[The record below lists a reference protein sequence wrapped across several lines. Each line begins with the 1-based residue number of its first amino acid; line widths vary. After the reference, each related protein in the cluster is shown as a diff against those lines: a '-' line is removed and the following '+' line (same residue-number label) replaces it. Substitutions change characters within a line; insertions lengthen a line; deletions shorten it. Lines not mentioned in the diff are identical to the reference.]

1 MNIERDRPF
10 GVFAECSRTSQW
22 SHSLRIGICGLGTVG
37 SGLFNLLESN
47 RAEIGRKVGQDII
60 LSQVGCR
67 RDHPDCDLS
76 SSNVTRDIFEVA
88 NNPDVDVLVELIG
101 GTDVAKDLVMQ
112 AISNGKHVVTANK
125 ALIALH
131 GDEVFSAAEQAGVTV
146 HYEAAVAGG
155 IPIVK
160 SIREGLAGNTIDW
173 VAGIINGTTNFILTE
188 MSREGSNRSFD
199 DVLGEAQALG
209 YAEADPTF
217 DVEGID
223 AAHKLTILAAIA
235 FGVPLNFNAMYT
247 EGISAIS
254 ADDIKFASE
263 LGYCI
268 KHLGIARQSGGGID
282 LRVHPT
288 LVEKDQ
294 MLAQVNGVM
303 NAVMVGSDAAGST
316 MYCGAGAGAGPTA
329 SSVMADIIDIVRGG
343 KLPDLGF
350 VSLAQ
355 TDILSIEKIKSSY
368 YLRLDVVDQAG
379 VMANVSTI
387 LSRHRVSIEALI
399 QKDARRGNTQ
409 IVILTDEVLESEMA
423 DAISEIESNEAV
435 TSKVSMIRV
444 SNL

>member
-1 MNIERDRPF
+1 MSIERDRPS
-10 GVFAECSRTSQW
+10 GVFVKCSRTSQW

-37 SGLFNLLESN
+37 SGLFNLLASN
-47 RAEIGRKVGQDII
+47 RIEIERKVGQDII
-60 LSQVGCR
+60 VSQVGCR

-76 SSNVTRDIFEVA
+76 STNVTRDIFEVA
-88 NNPDVDVLVELIG
+88 SNPDVDVVVELIG
-101 GTDVAKDLVMQ
+101 GIDVAKELVLQ
-112 AISNGKHVVTANK
+112 AISKGKHVVTANK

-131 GDEVFSAAEQAGVTV
+131 GDEVFAAADKAGVSV

-155 IPIVK
+155 IPIIK
-160 SIREGLAGNTIDW
+160 SIREGLAGNAIDW
-173 VAGIINGTTNFILTE
+173 LAGIINGTSNFILTE

-235 FGVPLNFNAMYT
+235 FGVPLNFDAMYT
-247 EGISAIS
+247 EGISEIT
-254 ADDIKFASE
+254 ADDIKFADE

-268 KHLGIARQSGGGID
+268 KHLGIARQSGD
-282 LRVHPT
+282 DVELRVHPT

-316 MYCGAGAGAGPTA
+316 MYYGAGAGAGPTA

-343 KLPDLGF
+343 QFPNLGF
-350 VSLAQ
+350 VSQKPAGVLPIQ
-355 TDILSIEKIKSSY
+355 SIRSSY
-368 YLRLDVVDQAG
+368 YLRLGVEDRAG

-387 LSRHRVSIEALI
+387 LSRHNVSIEALI
-399 QKDARRGNTQ
+399 QKDAKRRDAQ
-409 IVILTDEVLESEMA
+409 IIILTNEVLESEMVG
-423 DAISEIESNEAV
+423 AISEIESNDAV

-444 SNL
+444 LNL

>member
-1 MNIERDRPF
+1 M
-10 GVFAECSRTSQW
+10 
-22 SHSLRIGICGLGTVG
+22 RIGICGLGTVG

-47 RAEIGRKVGQDII
+47 RAEIERKVGRDII

-76 SSNVTRDIFEVA
+76 STNVTRDIFEVA

-112 AISNGKHVVTANK
+112 AISNGKHIVTANK

-131 GDEVFSAAEQAGVTV
+131 GDEVFSAAEQAGVSV
-146 HYEAAVAGG
+146 RYEAAVAGG

-160 SIREGLAGNTIDW
+160 SIREGLAGNTIEW

-235 FGVPLNFNAMYT
+235 FGVPLNFSAMYT

-254 ADDIKFASE
+254 ADDIKFADE

-268 KHLGIARQSGGGID
+268 KHLGIARQSGDGLE

-316 MYCGAGAGAGPTA
+316 MYYGAGAGAGPTA

-350 VSLAQ
+350 VSLAP
-355 TDILSIEKIKSSY
+355 TGILAIEKIRCSY
-368 YLRLDVVDQAG
+368 YLRLGVVDQAG

-399 QKDARRGNTQ
+399 QKDARRGDAQ
-409 IVILTDEVLESEMA
+409 IVILTDEVLESEMV
-423 DAISEIESNEAV
+423 DAISEIESNEVV

>member
-1 MNIERDRPF
+1 
-10 GVFAECSRTSQW
+10 
-22 SHSLRIGICGLGTVG
+22 LRIGICGLGTVG

-47 RAEIGRKVGQDII
+47 RAEIERKVGRDII

-76 SSNVTRDIFEVA
+76 STNVTRDIFEVA

-112 AISNGKHVVTANK
+112 AISNGKHIVTANK

-131 GDEVFSAAEQAGVTV
+131 GDEVFSAAEQAGVSV

-160 SIREGLAGNTIDW
+160 AIREGLAGNTIEW

-235 FGVPLNFNAMYT
+235 FGVPLNFSVMYT

-254 ADDIKFASE
+254 ADDIKLADE

-268 KHLGIARQSGGGID
+268 KHLGIARQSGDGLE

-316 MYCGAGAGAGPTA
+316 MYYGAGAGAGPTA
-329 SSVMADIIDIVRGG
+329 SSVMADIIDIVRGV

-350 VSLAQ
+350 VSLAP
-355 TDILSIEKIKSSY
+355 TDVLPIEKIRSSY
-368 YLRLDVVDQAG
+368 YLRLGVVDQAG

-387 LSRHRVSIEALI
+387 LSRYRVSIEALI
-399 QKDARRGNTQ
+399 QKDARRGDAQ
-409 IVILTDEVLESEMA
+409 IVLLTDEVLESEMV

>member
-1 MNIERDRPF
+1 M
-10 GVFAECSRTSQW
+10 
-22 SHSLRIGICGLGTVG
+22 RIGICGLGTVG

-47 RAEIGRKVGQDII
+47 RAEIERKVGRDII

-76 SSNVTRDIFEVA
+76 STNVTRDIFEVA

-112 AISNGKHVVTANK
+112 AISNGKHIVTANK

-131 GDEVFSAAEQAGVTV
+131 GDEVFSAAEQAGVSV

-160 SIREGLAGNTIDW
+160 AIREGLAGNTIEW

-199 DVLGEAQALG
+199 DVLGEAQELG

-235 FGVPLNFNAMYT
+235 FGVPLNFSAMYT

-254 ADDIKFASE
+254 ADDIKFADE

-268 KHLGIARQSGGGID
+268 KHLGIARQSGDGLE

-316 MYCGAGAGAGPTA
+316 MYYGAGAGAGPTA

-350 VSLAQ
+350 VSLAP
-355 TDILSIEKIKSSY
+355 TGILAIEKIRCSY
-368 YLRLDVVDQAG
+368 YLRLGVVDQAG

-399 QKDARRGNTQ
+399 QKDARRGDTQ
-409 IVILTDEVLESEMA
+409 IVILTDEVLESEML
-423 DAISEIESNEAV
+423 DAISEMESNEAV

>member
-1 MNIERDRPF
+1 
-10 GVFAECSRTSQW
+10 
-22 SHSLRIGICGLGTVG
+22 LRIGICGLGTVG

-47 RAEIGRKVGQDII
+47 RAEIERKVGRDII

-76 SSNVTRDIFEVA
+76 STNVTRDIFEVA

-112 AISNGKHVVTANK
+112 AISNGKHIVTANK

-131 GDEVFSAAEQAGVTV
+131 GDEVLSAAEQAGVSV

-160 SIREGLAGNTIDW
+160 AIREGLAGNTIEW

-188 MSREGSNRSFD
+188 MSREGSSRSFD

-235 FGVPLNFNAMYT
+235 FGVPLNFSAMYT

-254 ADDIKFASE
+254 ADDIKFADE

-268 KHLGIARQSGGGID
+268 KHLGIARQSGDGLE

-316 MYCGAGAGAGPTA
+316 MYYGAGAGAGPTA

-350 VSLAQ
+350 VSLAP
-355 TDILSIEKIKSSY
+355 TGVLPIEKIRSSY
-368 YLRLDVVDQAG
+368 YLRLGVVDQAG

-399 QKDARRGNTQ
+399 QKDARRGDAQ
-409 IVILTDEVLESEMA
+409 IVLLTDEVLESEMV

>member
-10 GVFAECSRTSQW
+10 GVFAKCSRTSQR

-47 RAEIGRKVGQDII
+47 RAEIERKVGQDII

-67 RDHPDCDLS
+67 RDHPDCDLGS
-76 SSNVTRDIFEVA
+76 TNVTRDIFEVA

-112 AISNGKHVVTANK
+112 AISNGKHIVTANK

-131 GDEVFSAAEQAGVTV
+131 GDEVFAAAEQAGVSV

-235 FGVPLNFNAMYT
+235 FGAPLNFSAMYT

-268 KHLGIARQSGGGID
+268 KHLGIARQSGVGIE

-316 MYCGAGAGAGPTA
+316 MYYGAGAGAGPTA
-329 SSVMADIIDIVRGG
+329 SSVMADIIDIVRGC

-350 VSLAQ
+350 VSLAP
-355 TDILSIEKIKSSY
+355 TDILPIEKIRSSY
-368 YLRLDVVDQAG
+368 YLRLGVIDQAG

-387 LSRHRVSIEALI
+387 LSRHSVSIEAII

-409 IVILTDEVLESEMA
+409 IVILTDEVLESEMV
-423 DAISEIESNEAV
+423 DAISEIESNAAV

>member
-1 MNIERDRPF
+1 M
-10 GVFAECSRTSQW
+10 
-22 SHSLRIGICGLGTVG
+22 RIGICGLGTVG

-47 RAEIGRKVGQDII
+47 RAEIERKVGRDII

-76 SSNVTRDIFEVA
+76 STNVTRDIFEVA

-112 AISNGKHVVTANK
+112 AISNGKHIVTANK

-131 GDEVFSAAEQAGVTV
+131 GDEVFSAAEQAGVSV

-160 SIREGLAGNTIDW
+160 SIREGLAGNTIEW

-235 FGVPLNFNAMYT
+235 FGVPLNFSAMYT

-254 ADDIKFASE
+254 ADDIKFADE

-268 KHLGIARQSGGGID
+268 KHLGIARQSGDGLE

-316 MYCGAGAGAGPTA
+316 MYYGAGAGAGPTA
-329 SSVMADIIDIVRGG
+329 SSVMADIIDIGRGG
-343 KLPDLGF
+343 ELPDLGF
-350 VSLAQ
+350 VSLAPMG
-355 TDILSIEKIKSSY
+355 ILPIEKIMSSY
-368 YLRLDVVDQAG
+368 YLRLGVVDQAG

-399 QKDARRGNTQ
+399 QKDARRGDAQ
-409 IVILTDEVLESEMA
+409 IVILTDEVLESEMV
-423 DAISEIESNEAV
+423 DAISEIESNEVV

>member
-1 MNIERDRPF
+1 M
-10 GVFAECSRTSQW
+10 
-22 SHSLRIGICGLGTVG
+22 RIGICGLGTVG

-47 RAEIGRKVGQDII
+47 RAEIERKVGRDII

-76 SSNVTRDIFEVA
+76 STNVTRDIFEVA

-112 AISNGKHVVTANK
+112 AISNGKHIVTANK

-131 GDEVFSAAEQAGVTV
+131 GDEVFSAAEQAGVSV

-160 SIREGLAGNTIDW
+160 AIREGLAGNTIEW

-199 DVLGEAQALG
+199 DVLGEAQELG

-235 FGVPLNFNAMYT
+235 FGVPLNFSAMYT

-254 ADDIKFASE
+254 ADDIKFADE

-268 KHLGIARQSGGGID
+268 KHLGIARQSGDGLE

-316 MYCGAGAGAGPTA
+316 MYYGAGAGAGPTA
-329 SSVMADIIDIVRGG
+329 SSVMADIIDIGRGG

-350 VSLAQ
+350 VSLAP
-355 TDILSIEKIKSSY
+355 TGVLPIEKIRSSY
-368 YLRLDVVDQAG
+368 YLRLGVVDQAG

-399 QKDARRGNTQ
+399 QKDARRGDAQ
-409 IVILTDEVLESEMA
+409 IVILTDEVLESEMV
-423 DAISEIESNEAV
+423 DAISEIESNEVV
-435 TSKVSMIRV
+435 TSRVSMIRV

>member
-1 MNIERDRPF
+1 M
-10 GVFAECSRTSQW
+10 
-22 SHSLRIGICGLGTVG
+22 RIGICGLGTVG

-47 RAEIGRKVGQDII
+47 RAEIEKKVGRII
-60 LSQVGCR
+60 TLSQVGCR

-76 SSNVTRDIFEVA
+76 STNVTRDIFEVA

-112 AISNGKHVVTANK
+112 AISNGKHIVTANK

-131 GDEVFSAAEQAGVTV
+131 GDEVFSAAEQAGVSV

-160 SIREGLAGNTIDW
+160 SIREGLAGNTIQW

-199 DVLGEAQALG
+199 DVLREAQALG

-235 FGVPLNFNAMYT
+235 FGVPLNFSAMYT

-254 ADDIKFASE
+254 ADDIKFADE

-268 KHLGIARQSGGGID
+268 KHLGIARQSGDGLE

-316 MYCGAGAGAGPTA
+316 MYYGAGAGAGPTA
-329 SSVMADIIDIVRGG
+329 SSVMADIIDIARGG

-350 VSLAQ
+350 VSLSP
-355 TDILSIEKIKSSY
+355 TGILAIEKIRSSY
-368 YLRLDVVDQAG
+368 YLRLGVVDQAG

-399 QKDARRGNTQ
+399 QKDARRADTQ
-409 IVILTDEVLESEMA
+409 IVILTDEVLESEML
-423 DAISEIESNEAV
+423 DAISAMESNEAV

>member
-1 MNIERDRPF
+1 M
-10 GVFAECSRTSQW
+10 
-22 SHSLRIGICGLGTVG
+22 RIGICGLGTVG

-47 RAEIGRKVGQDII
+47 RAEIERKVGRDII

-76 SSNVTRDIFEVA
+76 STNVTRDIFEVA

-112 AISNGKHVVTANK
+112 AISNGKHIVTANK

-131 GDEVFSAAEQAGVTV
+131 GDEVFSAAEQAGVSV

-160 SIREGLAGNTIDW
+160 AIREGLAGNTIEW

-235 FGVPLNFNAMYT
+235 FGVPLNFSAMYT

-254 ADDIKFASE
+254 ADDIKFADE

-268 KHLGIARQSGGGID
+268 KHLGIARQSGDGLE

-316 MYCGAGAGAGPTA
+316 MYYGAGAGAGPTA
-329 SSVMADIIDIVRGG
+329 SSVMADIIDIGRGG

-350 VSLAQ
+350 VSLAP
-355 TDILSIEKIKSSY
+355 TGILPIEKIMSSY
-368 YLRLDVVDQAG
+368 YLRLGVVDQAG

-399 QKDARRGNTQ
+399 QKDARRGDAQ
-409 IVILTDEVLESEMA
+409 IVILTDEVLESEMV
-423 DAISEIESNEAV
+423 DAISEIESNEVV

>member
-1 MNIERDRPF
+1 M
-10 GVFAECSRTSQW
+10 
-22 SHSLRIGICGLGTVG
+22 RIGICGLGTVG

-47 RAEIGRKVGQDII
+47 RAEIERKVGRDII

-76 SSNVTRDIFEVA
+76 STNVTRDIFEVA

-112 AISNGKHVVTANK
+112 AISNGKHIVTANK

-131 GDEVFSAAEQAGVTV
+131 GDEVFSAAEQAGVSV

-160 SIREGLAGNTIDW
+160 SIREGLAGNTIEW

-199 DVLGEAQALG
+199 DVLSEAQALG

-235 FGVPLNFNAMYT
+235 FGVPLNFSAMYT

-254 ADDIKFASE
+254 ADDIKFADE

-268 KHLGIARQSGGGID
+268 KHLGIARQSGDGLE

-294 MLAQVNGVM
+294 VLAQVNGVM

-316 MYCGAGAGAGPTA
+316 MYYGAGAGAGPTA

-350 VSLAQ
+350 VSLAP
-355 TDILSIEKIKSSY
+355 TGILAIEKIRCSY
-368 YLRLDVVDQAG
+368 YLRLGVVDQAG

-399 QKDARRGNTQ
+399 QKDARRGDAQ
-409 IVILTDEVLESEMA
+409 IVILTDEVLESEMV

>member
-1 MNIERDRPF
+1 M
-10 GVFAECSRTSQW
+10 
-22 SHSLRIGICGLGTVG
+22 RIGICGLGTVG
-37 SGLFNLLESN
+37 SGLFNLLASN
-47 RAEIGRKVGQDII
+47 RIEIERKVGQDII
-60 LSQVGCR
+60 VSQVGCR

-76 SSNVTRDIFEVA
+76 STNVTRDIFEVA
-88 NNPDVDVLVELIG
+88 SNPDVDVVVELIG
-101 GTDVAKDLVMQ
+101 GIDVAKELVLQ
-112 AISNGKHVVTANK
+112 AISKGKHIVTANK

-131 GDEVFSAAEQAGVTV
+131 GDEVFAAADKAGVSV

-155 IPIVK
+155 IPIIK
-160 SIREGLAGNTIDW
+160 SIREGLAGNAIDW
-173 VAGIINGTTNFILTE
+173 LAGIINGTSNFILTE

-235 FGVPLNFNAMYT
+235 FGVPLNFDAMYT
-247 EGISAIS
+247 EGISAIT
-254 ADDIKFASE
+254 ADDIKFADE

-268 KHLGIARQSGGGID
+268 KHLGIARQSGD
-282 LRVHPT
+282 DVELRVHPT

-316 MYCGAGAGAGPTA
+316 MYYGAGAGAGPTA

-343 KLPDLGF
+343 QFPNLGF
-350 VSLAQ
+350 VSQKPAGVLPIQ
-355 TDILSIEKIKSSY
+355 SIRSSY
-368 YLRLDVVDQAG
+368 YLRLGVEDRAG

-387 LSRHRVSIEALI
+387 LSRHNVSIEALI
-399 QKDARRGNTQ
+399 QKDAKRRDAQ
-409 IVILTDEVLESEMA
+409 IIILTNEVLESEMVG
-423 DAISEIESNEAV
+423 AISEIESNDAV

-444 SNL
+444 LNL

>member
-1 MNIERDRPF
+1 
-10 GVFAECSRTSQW
+10 
-22 SHSLRIGICGLGTVG
+22 LRIGICGLGTVG

-47 RAEIGRKVGQDII
+47 RAEIERKVGRDII

-76 SSNVTRDIFEVA
+76 STNVTRDIFEVA

-112 AISNGKHVVTANK
+112 AISNGKHIVTANK

-131 GDEVFSAAEQAGVTV
+131 GDEVFSAAEQAGVSV

-160 SIREGLAGNTIDW
+160 SIREGLAGNTIEW

-235 FGVPLNFNAMYT
+235 FGVPLNFSAMYT

-254 ADDIKFASE
+254 ADDIKLADE

-268 KHLGIARQSGGGID
+268 KHLGIARQSGDGLE

-316 MYCGAGAGAGPTA
+316 MYYGAGAGAGPTA
-329 SSVMADIIDIVRGG
+329 SSVMADIIDIVRGV

-350 VSLAQ
+350 VSLAP
-355 TDILSIEKIKSSY
+355 TDVLPIEKIRSSY
-368 YLRLDVVDQAG
+368 YLRLGVVDQAG

-387 LSRHRVSIEALI
+387 LSRYRVSIEALI
-399 QKDARRGNTQ
+399 QKDARRGDAQ
-409 IVILTDEVLESEMA
+409 IVLLTDEVLESEMV

>member
-1 MNIERDRPF
+1 M
-10 GVFAECSRTSQW
+10 
-22 SHSLRIGICGLGTVG
+22 RIGICGLGTVG

-47 RAEIGRKVGQDII
+47 RAEIERKVGRDII

-76 SSNVTRDIFEVA
+76 STNVTRDIFEVA

-112 AISNGKHVVTANK
+112 AISNGKHIVTANK

-131 GDEVFSAAEQAGVTV
+131 GDEVFSAAEQAGVSV

-160 SIREGLAGNTIDW
+160 SIREGLAGNTIEW

-235 FGVPLNFNAMYT
+235 FGVPLNFSAMYT

-254 ADDIKFASE
+254 ADDIKFADE

-268 KHLGIARQSGGGID
+268 KHLGIARQSGDGLE

-316 MYCGAGAGAGPTA
+316 MYYGAGAGAGPTA
-329 SSVMADIIDIVRGG
+329 SSVMADIIDIGRGG

-350 VSLAQ
+350 VSLAPMG
-355 TDILSIEKIKSSY
+355 ILPIEKIMSSY
-368 YLRLDVVDQAG
+368 YLRLGVVDQPG

-399 QKDARRGNTQ
+399 QKDARRGDAQ
-409 IVILTDEVLESEMA
+409 IVILTDEVLESEMV
-423 DAISEIESNEAV
+423 DAISEIESNEVV

>member
-1 MNIERDRPF
+1 M
-10 GVFAECSRTSQW
+10 
-22 SHSLRIGICGLGTVG
+22 RIGICGLGTVG

-47 RAEIGRKVGQDII
+47 RAEIERKVGRDII

-76 SSNVTRDIFEVA
+76 STNVTRDIFEVA

-112 AISNGKHVVTANK
+112 AISNGKHIVTANK

-131 GDEVFSAAEQAGVTV
+131 GDEVFSAAEQAGVSV

-160 SIREGLAGNTIDW
+160 SIREGLAGNTIEW

-199 DVLGEAQALG
+199 DVLSEAQALG

-235 FGVPLNFNAMYT
+235 FGVPLNFSAMYT

-268 KHLGIARQSGGGID
+268 KHLGIARQSGDGLE

-316 MYCGAGAGAGPTA
+316 MYYGAGAGAGPTA

-350 VSLAQ
+350 ASLAP
-355 TDILSIEKIKSSY
+355 TDILPIEKVKSSY
-368 YLRLDVVDQAG
+368 CLRLGVVDQAG

-399 QKDARRGNTQ
+399 QKDARRGDAQ
-409 IVILTDEVLESEMA
+409 IVILTDEVLESEMV
-423 DAISEIESNEAV
+423 DAISEIEANEAV

>member
-1 MNIERDRPF
+1 
-10 GVFAECSRTSQW
+10 
-22 SHSLRIGICGLGTVG
+22 LRIGICGLGTVG

-47 RAEIGRKVGQDII
+47 RLEIERKLEREII
-60 LSQVGCR
+60 ISQVGCR

-76 SSNVTRDIFEVA
+76 STNVTRDIFEVA

-101 GTDVAKDLVMQ
+101 GTEVAKDLVML
-112 AISNGKHVVTANK
+112 AISNGKHIVTANK

-131 GDEVFSAAEQAGVTV
+131 GDEVFLAAEQAGVSV

-160 SIREGLAGNTIDW
+160 LIREGLAGNTIEW
-173 VAGIINGTTNFILTE
+173 IAGIINGTTNFILTE
-188 MSREGSNRSFD
+188 MSRKGSNRSFE

-235 FGVPLNFNAMYT
+235 FGVPLNFSAIYT

-254 ADDIKFASE
+254 ADDIKFADE

-268 KHLGIARQSGGGID
+268 KHLGITRQLGD
-282 LRVHPT
+282 DVELRVHPS
-288 LVEKDQ
+288 LIEKDQ

-316 MYCGAGAGAGPTA
+316 MYYGAGAGAGPTA
-329 SSVMADIIDIVRGG
+329 SSVMADIIDILRGT

-350 VSLAQ
+350 VSLAPAG
-355 TDILSIEKIKSSY
+355 ILPIEKIRSSY
-368 YLRLDVVDQAG
+368 YLRLGVVDQAG

-387 LSRHRVSIEALI
+387 LSRRKISIEALI
-399 QKDARRGNTQ
+399 QKDARRGDAQ
-409 IVILTDEVLESEMA
+409 IVILTNEVLESQIVS
-423 DAISEIESNEAV
+423 AISEIESNEAV

-444 SNL
+444 ANL

>member
-1 MNIERDRPF
+1 M
-10 GVFAECSRTSQW
+10 
-22 SHSLRIGICGLGTVG
+22 RIGICGLGTVG

-47 RAEIGRKVGQDII
+47 RAEIERKVGRII
-60 LSQVGCR
+60 TLSQVGCR

-76 SSNVTRDIFEVA
+76 STNVTRDIFEVA

-112 AISNGKHVVTANK
+112 AISNGKHIVTANK

-131 GDEVFSAAEQAGVTV
+131 GDEVFSAAEQAGVSV

-160 SIREGLAGNTIDW
+160 SIREGLAGNTIQW

-199 DVLGEAQALG
+199 DVLREAQALG

-223 AAHKLTILAAIA
+223 AAHKLTILAVIA
-235 FGVPLNFNAMYT
+235 FGVPLNFSAMYT

-254 ADDIKFASE
+254 ADDIKFADE

-268 KHLGIARQSGGGID
+268 KHLGIARQSGDGLE

-316 MYCGAGAGAGPTA
+316 MYYGAGAGAGPTA
-329 SSVMADIIDIVRGG
+329 SSVMADIIDIARGG

-350 VSLAQ
+350 VSLSP
-355 TDILSIEKIKSSY
+355 TGILAIEKIRSSY
-368 YLRLDVVDQAG
+368 YLRLGVVDQAG

-399 QKDARRGNTQ
+399 QKDARRGDTQ
-409 IVILTDEVLESEMA
+409 IVIMTDEVLESEML
-423 DAISEIESNEAV
+423 DAISEMESNEAV

>member
-1 MNIERDRPF
+1 M
-10 GVFAECSRTSQW
+10 
-22 SHSLRIGICGLGTVG
+22 RIGICGLGTVG

-47 RAEIGRKVGQDII
+47 RAEIERKVGRDII

-76 SSNVTRDIFEVA
+76 STNVTRDIFEVA

-112 AISNGKHVVTANK
+112 AISNGKHIVTANK

-131 GDEVFSAAEQAGVTV
+131 GDEVFSAAEQAGVSV

-160 SIREGLAGNTIDW
+160 AIREGLAGNTIEW

-235 FGVPLNFNAMYT
+235 FGVPLNFSAMYT

-254 ADDIKFASE
+254 ADDIKLADE

-268 KHLGIARQSGGGID
+268 KHLGIARQSGDGLE

-316 MYCGAGAGAGPTA
+316 MYYGAGAGAGPTA
-329 SSVMADIIDIVRGG
+329 SSVMADIIDIVRGV

-350 VSLAQ
+350 VSLAP
-355 TDILSIEKIKSSY
+355 TDVLPIEKIRSSY
-368 YLRLDVVDQAG
+368 YLRLGVVDQAG

-387 LSRHRVSIEALI
+387 LSRYRVSIEALI
-399 QKDARRGNTQ
+399 QKDARRGDAQ
-409 IVILTDEVLESEMA
+409 IVLLTDEVLESEMVE
-423 DAISEIESNEAV
+423 AISEIESNEAV

>member
-1 MNIERDRPF
+1 
-10 GVFAECSRTSQW
+10 
-22 SHSLRIGICGLGTVG
+22 LRIGICGLGTVG

-47 RAEIGRKVGQDII
+47 RVEIERKVGREII

-76 SSNVTRDIFEVA
+76 STNVTRDIFEVA

-101 GTDVAKDLVMQ
+101 GTDVAKDLVMR

-131 GDEVFSAAEQAGVTV
+131 GDEVFLAAEQAGVSV

-155 IPIVK
+155 IPIIK
-160 SIREGLAGNTIDW
+160 SIREGLAGNTIEW

-188 MSREGSNRSFD
+188 MSRKGSNRSFE
-199 DVLGEAQALG
+199 DVLGEAQSLG

-223 AAHKLTILAAIA
+223 AAHKLTILATIA
-235 FGVPLNFNAMYT
+235 FGVPLNCSATYT

-254 ADDIKFASE
+254 ADDIKFADE

-268 KHLGIARQSGGGID
+268 KHLGIARQSGDDIE
-282 LRVHPT
+282 LRVHPS

-294 MLAQVNGVM
+294 MFAQVNGVL

-316 MYCGAGAGAGPTA
+316 MYYGAGAGAGPTA
-329 SSVMADIIDIVRGG
+329 SSVMADIVDIVRGAT
-343 KLPDLGF
+343 LPNFGF
-350 VSLAQ
+350 VSLAPAG
-355 TDILSIEKIKSSY
+355 ILPIEKIRSSY
-368 YLRLDVVDQAG
+368 YLRLGVVDQAG

-387 LSRHRVSIEALI
+387 LGRRKISIEALI
-399 QKDARRGNTQ
+399 QKDARRGGAQ
-409 IVILTDEVLESEMA
+409 IVILTNEVLESQIVS
-423 DAISEIESNEAV
+423 AISEIESNEAV

-444 SNL
+444 ANL

>member
-1 MNIERDRPF
+1 MSIERDRPF
-10 GVFAECSRTSQW
+10 AVFAGCSRTSQW

-47 RAEIGRKVGQDII
+47 RADIERKVGRNII

-76 SSNVTRDIFEVA
+76 STNVTRDIFEVA
-88 NNPDVDVLVELIG
+88 NNPDVDVLVELVG

-112 AISNGKHVVTANK
+112 AISNGKHIVTANK

-131 GDEVFSAAEQAGVTV
+131 GDEVFSAAEQAGVSV

-160 SIREGLAGNTIDW
+160 SIREGLAGNTIEW

-199 DVLGEAQALG
+199 DVLAEAQALG

-235 FGVPLNFNAMYT
+235 FGVPLNFSAMYT

-254 ADDIKFASE
+254 ADDIKFANE

-268 KHLGIARQSGGGID
+268 KHLGIARQSGDGLE

-316 MYCGAGAGAGPTA
+316 MYYGAGAGAGPTA

-350 VSLAQ
+350 ASLAP
-355 TDILSIEKIKSSY
+355 TDILPIEKVKSSY
-368 YLRLDVVDQAG
+368 CLRLGVVDQAG

-399 QKDARRGNTQ
+399 QKDARRGDAQ
-409 IVILTDEVLESEMA
+409 IVILTDEVLESEMV
-423 DAISEIESNEAV
+423 DAISEIEANEAV

>member
-1 MNIERDRPF
+1 M
-10 GVFAECSRTSQW
+10 
-22 SHSLRIGICGLGTVG
+22 RIGICGLGTVG

-47 RAEIGRKVGQDII
+47 RAEIERKVGRII
-60 LSQVGCR
+60 TLSQVGCR

-76 SSNVTRDIFEVA
+76 STNVTRDIFEVA

-112 AISNGKHVVTANK
+112 AISNGKHIVTANK

-131 GDEVFSAAEQAGVTV
+131 GDEVFSAAEQAGVSV

-160 SIREGLAGNTIDW
+160 SIREGLAGNTIQW

-199 DVLGEAQALG
+199 DVLREAQALG

-235 FGVPLNFNAMYT
+235 FGVPLNFSAMYT

-254 ADDIKFASE
+254 ADDIKFADE

-268 KHLGIARQSGGGID
+268 KHLGIARQSGDGLE

-316 MYCGAGAGAGPTA
+316 MYYGAGAGAGPTA
-329 SSVMADIIDIVRGG
+329 SSVMADIIDIARGG

-350 VSLAQ
+350 VSLSP
-355 TDILSIEKIKSSY
+355 TGILAIEKIRSSY
-368 YLRLDVVDQAG
+368 YLRLGVVDQAG

-399 QKDARRGNTQ
+399 QKDARRGDTQ
-409 IVILTDEVLESEMA
+409 IVILTDEVLESEMV

>member
-1 MNIERDRPF
+1 M
-10 GVFAECSRTSQW
+10 
-22 SHSLRIGICGLGTVG
+22 RIGICGLGTVG

-47 RAEIGRKVGQDII
+47 RAEIERKVGRDII

-76 SSNVTRDIFEVA
+76 STNVTRDIFEVA

-112 AISNGKHVVTANK
+112 AISNGKHIVTANK

-131 GDEVFSAAEQAGVTV
+131 GDEVLSAAEQAGVSV

-160 SIREGLAGNTIDW
+160 SIREGLAGNTIEW

-188 MSREGSNRSFD
+188 MSREASNRSFE

-235 FGVPLNFNAMYT
+235 FGVPLNFSAMYT

-254 ADDIKFASE
+254 ADDIKLADE

-268 KHLGIARQSGGGID
+268 KHLGIARQSGDGLE

-316 MYCGAGAGAGPTA
+316 MYYGAGAGAGPTA
-329 SSVMADIIDIVRGG
+329 SSVMADIIDIGRGG

-350 VSLAQ
+350 VSLSP
-355 TDILSIEKIKSSY
+355 TGILPIEKIMSSY
-368 YLRLDVVDQAG
+368 YLRLGVVDQAG

-399 QKDARRGNTQ
+399 QKDARRGDAQ
-409 IVILTDEVLESEMA
+409 IVILTDEVLESEMV
-423 DAISEIESNEAV
+423 DAISEIESNEVV

>member
-1 MNIERDRPF
+1 M
-10 GVFAECSRTSQW
+10 
-22 SHSLRIGICGLGTVG
+22 RIGICGLGTVG

-47 RAEIGRKVGQDII
+47 RAEIERKVGRDII

-76 SSNVTRDIFEVA
+76 STNVTRDIFEVA

-112 AISNGKHVVTANK
+112 AISNGKHIVTANK

-131 GDEVFSAAEQAGVTV
+131 GDEVFSAAEQAGVSV

-160 SIREGLAGNTIDW
+160 SIREGLAGNTIEW

-199 DVLGEAQALG
+199 DVLREAQALG

-235 FGVPLNFNAMYT
+235 FGVPLNFSAMYT

-254 ADDIKFASE
+254 ADDIKFADE

-268 KHLGIARQSGGGID
+268 KHLGIARQSGDGLE

-316 MYCGAGAGAGPTA
+316 MYYGAGAGAGPTA

-350 VSLAQ
+350 VSLAP
-355 TDILSIEKIKSSY
+355 TGILAIEKIRCSY
-368 YLRLDVVDQAG
+368 YLRLGVVDQAG

-399 QKDARRGNTQ
+399 QKDARRGDAQ
-409 IVILTDEVLESEMA
+409 IVILTDEVLESEMV

>member
-1 MNIERDRPF
+1 MSIERDRPF
-10 GVFAECSRTSQW
+10 AVFAGCSRTSQW

-47 RAEIGRKVGQDII
+47 RADIERKVGRNII

-76 SSNVTRDIFEVA
+76 STNVTRDIFEVA

-112 AISNGKHVVTANK
+112 AISNGKHIVTANK

-131 GDEVFSAAEQAGVTV
+131 GDEVFSAAEQAGVSV

-160 SIREGLAGNTIDW
+160 AIREGLAGNTIEW

-235 FGVPLNFNAMYT
+235 FGVPLNFSAMYT

-254 ADDIKFASE
+254 ADDIKLADE

-268 KHLGIARQSGGGID
+268 KHLGIARQSGDGLE

-316 MYCGAGAGAGPTA
+316 MYYGAGAGAGPTA
-329 SSVMADIIDIVRGG
+329 SSVMADIIDIVRGV

-350 VSLAQ
+350 VSLAP
-355 TDILSIEKIKSSY
+355 TDVLPIEKIRSSY
-368 YLRLDVVDQAG
+368 YLRLGVVDQAG

-387 LSRHRVSIEALI
+387 LSRYRVSIEALI
-399 QKDARRGNTQ
+399 QKDARRGDAQ
-409 IVILTDEVLESEMA
+409 IVLLTDEVLESEMV

>member
-1 MNIERDRPF
+1 MLKLKGRLD
-10 GVFAECSRTSQW
+10 
-22 SHSLRIGICGLGTVG
+22 GIIT
-37 SGLFNLLESN
+37 
-47 RAEIGRKVGQDII
+47 

-76 SSNVTRDIFEVA
+76 STNVTRDIFEVA

-112 AISNGKHVVTANK
+112 AISNGKHIVTANK

-131 GDEVFSAAEQAGVTV
+131 GDEVFSAAEQAGVSV

-160 SIREGLAGNTIDW
+160 SIREGLAGNTIQW

-199 DVLGEAQALG
+199 DVLREAQALG

-235 FGVPLNFNAMYT
+235 FGVPLNFSAMYT

-254 ADDIKFASE
+254 ADDIKFADE

-268 KHLGIARQSGGGID
+268 KHLGIARQSGDGLE

-316 MYCGAGAGAGPTA
+316 MYYGAGAGAGPTA
-329 SSVMADIIDIVRGG
+329 SSVMADIIDIARGG

-350 VSLAQ
+350 VSLAP
-355 TDILSIEKIKSSY
+355 TGILAIEKIRSSY
-368 YLRLDVVDQAG
+368 YLRLGVVDQAG

-399 QKDARRGNTQ
+399 QKDARRGDTQ
-409 IVILTDEVLESEMA
+409 IVILTDEVLESEML
-423 DAISEIESNEAV
+423 DAISEMESNEAV

>member
-1 MNIERDRPF
+1 M
-10 GVFAECSRTSQW
+10 
-22 SHSLRIGICGLGTVG
+22 RIGICGLGTVG

-47 RAEIGRKVGQDII
+47 RAEIERKVGRDII

-76 SSNVTRDIFEVA
+76 STNVTRDIFEVA

-112 AISNGKHVVTANK
+112 AISNGKHIVTANK

-131 GDEVFSAAEQAGVTV
+131 GDEVFSAAEQAGVSV

-160 SIREGLAGNTIDW
+160 SIREGLAGNTIEW

-235 FGVPLNFNAMYT
+235 FGVPLNFSAMYT

-254 ADDIKFASE
+254 ADDIKFADE

-268 KHLGIARQSGGGID
+268 KHLGIARQSGDGLE

-316 MYCGAGAGAGPTA
+316 MYYGAGAGAGPTA
-329 SSVMADIIDIVRGG
+329 SSVMADIIDIGRGG

-350 VSLAQ
+350 VSLAP
-355 TDILSIEKIKSSY
+355 TGILPIEKIMSSY
-368 YLRLDVVDQAG
+368 YLRLGVVDQAG

-399 QKDARRGNTQ
+399 QKDARRGDAQ
-409 IVILTDEVLESEMA
+409 IVILTDEVLESEMV
-423 DAISEIESNEAV
+423 DAISEIESNEVV

>member
-1 MNIERDRPF
+1 M
-10 GVFAECSRTSQW
+10 
-22 SHSLRIGICGLGTVG
+22 RIGICGLGTVG

-47 RAEIGRKVGQDII
+47 RAEIERKVGRII
-60 LSQVGCR
+60 TLSQVGCR

-76 SSNVTRDIFEVA
+76 STNVTRDIFEVA

-112 AISNGKHVVTANK
+112 AISNGKHIVTANK

-131 GDEVFSAAEQAGVTV
+131 GDEVFSAAEQAGVSV

-160 SIREGLAGNTIDW
+160 SIREGLAGNTIQW

-199 DVLGEAQALG
+199 DVLREAQALG

-235 FGVPLNFNAMYT
+235 FGVPLNFSAMYT

-254 ADDIKFASE
+254 ADDIKFADE

-268 KHLGIARQSGGGID
+268 KHLGIARQSGDGLE

-316 MYCGAGAGAGPTA
+316 MYYGAGAGAGPTA

-350 VSLAQ
+350 VSLAP
-355 TDILSIEKIKSSY
+355 TGILAIEKIRCSY
-368 YLRLDVVDQAG
+368 YLRLGVVDQAG

-399 QKDARRGNTQ
+399 QKDARRGDTQ
-409 IVILTDEVLESEMA
+409 IVILTDEVLESEMV

>member
-1 MNIERDRPF
+1 
-10 GVFAECSRTSQW
+10 
-22 SHSLRIGICGLGTVG
+22 LRIGICGLGTVG

-47 RAEIGRKVGQDII
+47 RAEIERKVGRDII

-76 SSNVTRDIFEVA
+76 STNVTRDIFEVA

-112 AISNGKHVVTANK
+112 AISNGKHIVTANK

-131 GDEVFSAAEQAGVTV
+131 GDEVFSAAEQAGVSV

-160 SIREGLAGNTIDW
+160 SIREGLAGNTIEW

-235 FGVPLNFNAMYT
+235 FGVPLNFSAMYT

-254 ADDIKFASE
+254 ADDIKFADE

-268 KHLGIARQSGGGID
+268 KHLGIARQSGDGLE

-316 MYCGAGAGAGPTA
+316 MYYGAGAGAGPTA
-329 SSVMADIIDIVRGG
+329 SSVMADIIDIGRGG

-350 VSLAQ
+350 VSPAPMG
-355 TDILSIEKIKSSY
+355 ILPIEKIMSSY
-368 YLRLDVVDQAG
+368 YLRLGVVDQPG

-399 QKDARRGNTQ
+399 QKDARRGDAQ
-409 IVILTDEVLESEMA
+409 IVILTDEVLESEMV
-423 DAISEIESNEAV
+423 DAISEIESNEVV

>member
-1 MNIERDRPF
+1 M
-10 GVFAECSRTSQW
+10 
-22 SHSLRIGICGLGTVG
+22 RIGICGLGTVG

-47 RAEIGRKVGQDII
+47 RAEIERKVGRDII
-60 LSQVGCR
+60 LVQVGCR
-67 RDHPDCDLS
+67 RDHPDCDLTS
-76 SSNVTRDIFEVA
+76 TNVTRDIFEVA

-112 AISNGKHVVTANK
+112 AIANGKHIVTANK

-131 GDEVFSAAEQAGVTV
+131 GDEVFAAALQAGVSV

-155 IPIVK
+155 IPIIK
-160 SIREGLAGNTIDW
+160 SIREGLAGNTIEW
-173 VAGIINGTTNFILTE
+173 VAGVINGTTNFILTE
-188 MSREGSNRSFD
+188 MSRQGSNRSFD
-199 DVLGEAQALG
+199 DVLGEAQTLG

-235 FGVPLNFNAMYT
+235 FGVPLNFDAIYT
-247 EGISAIS
+247 EGISAIT
-254 ADDIKFASE
+254 ADDIRFADE

-268 KHLGIARQSGGGID
+268 KHLGIARQSVDGIE

-288 LVEKDQ
+288 LLEKDQ

-316 MYCGAGAGAGPTA
+316 MYYGAGAGAGPTA
-329 SSVMADIIDIVRGG
+329 SSVMADIIDILRGG
-343 KLPDLGF
+343 QVPDLGF
-350 VSLAQ
+350 VSLTP
-355 TDILSIEKIKSSY
+355 TDVLPIENIRSSY
-368 YLRLDVVDQAG
+368 YLRLAVMDKAG

-387 LSRHRVSIEALI
+387 LGRHNVSIEALI
-399 QKDARRGNTQ
+399 QKDARRRDAQ
-409 IVILTDEVLESEMA
+409 IVILTDEVLESEMVG
-423 DAISEIESNEAV
+423 AISEIESNAAV

-444 SNL
+444 ANL

>member
-1 MNIERDRPF
+1 
-10 GVFAECSRTSQW
+10 
-22 SHSLRIGICGLGTVG
+22 LRIGICGLGTVG

-47 RAEIGRKVGQDII
+47 RAEIERKVGRDII

-76 SSNVTRDIFEVA
+76 STNVTRDIFEVA

-112 AISNGKHVVTANK
+112 AISNGKHIVTANK

-131 GDEVFSAAEQAGVTV
+131 GDEVFSAAEQAGVSV

-160 SIREGLAGNTIDW
+160 AIREGLAGNTIEW

-235 FGVPLNFNAMYT
+235 FGVPLNFSAMYT

-254 ADDIKFASE
+254 ADDIKLADE

-268 KHLGIARQSGGGID
+268 KHLGIARQSGDGLE

-316 MYCGAGAGAGPTA
+316 MYYGAGAGAGPTA
-329 SSVMADIIDIVRGG
+329 SSVMADIIDIVRGV

-350 VSLAQ
+350 VSLAP
-355 TDILSIEKIKSSY
+355 TEVLPIEKIRSSY
-368 YLRLDVVDQAG
+368 YLRLGVVDQAG

-387 LSRHRVSIEALI
+387 LSRYRVSIEALI
-399 QKDARRGNTQ
+399 QKDARRGDAQ
-409 IVILTDEVLESEMA
+409 IVLLTDEVLESEMV

>member
-1 MNIERDRPF
+1 MSIERDRPF
-10 GVFAECSRTSQW
+10 AVFARCSRTSQW

-47 RAEIGRKVGQDII
+47 RAEIERKVGRDII

-76 SSNVTRDIFEVA
+76 STNVTRDIFEVA

-112 AISNGKHVVTANK
+112 AISNGKHIVTANK

-131 GDEVFSAAEQAGVTV
+131 GDEVFSAAEQAGVSV

-160 SIREGLAGNTIDW
+160 SIREGLAGNTIEW

-199 DVLGEAQALG
+199 DVLSEAQALG

-235 FGVPLNFNAMYT
+235 FGVPLNFSAMYT

-254 ADDIKFASE
+254 ADDIKFADE

-268 KHLGIARQSGGGID
+268 KHLGIARQSGDGLE

-316 MYCGAGAGAGPTA
+316 MYYGAGAGAGPTA

-350 VSLAQ
+350 VSLAP
-355 TDILSIEKIKSSY
+355 TGILAIEKIRCSY
-368 YLRLDVVDQAG
+368 YLRLGVVDQAG

-399 QKDARRGNTQ
+399 QKDARRGDAQ
-409 IVILTDEVLESEMA
+409 IVILTDEVLESEMV

>member
-1 MNIERDRPF
+1 M
-10 GVFAECSRTSQW
+10 
-22 SHSLRIGICGLGTVG
+22 RIGICGLGTVG

-47 RAEIGRKVGQDII
+47 RAEIERKVGRDII

-76 SSNVTRDIFEVA
+76 STNVTRDIFEVA

-112 AISNGKHVVTANK
+112 AISNGKHIVTANK

-131 GDEVFSAAEQAGVTV
+131 GDEVLSAAEQAGVSV

-160 SIREGLAGNTIDW
+160 SIREGLAGNTIEW

-188 MSREGSNRSFD
+188 MSREGSSRSFD

-223 AAHKLTILAAIA
+223 AAHKLTILASIA
-235 FGVPLNFNAMYT
+235 FGVPLNFSAMYT

-254 ADDIKFASE
+254 AEDIKLADE

-268 KHLGIARQSGGGID
+268 KHLGIARQTGDGLE

-316 MYCGAGAGAGPTA
+316 MYYGAGAGAGPTA
-329 SSVMADIIDIVRGG
+329 SSVMADIIDIVRGV

-350 VSLAQ
+350 VSLAP
-355 TDILSIEKIKSSY
+355 TEVLPIEKIRSSY
-368 YLRLDVVDQAG
+368 YLRLGVVDQAG

-399 QKDARRGNTQ
+399 QKDARRGDAQ
-409 IVILTDEVLESEMA
+409 IVLLTDEVLESEMV

>member
-1 MNIERDRPF
+1 M
-10 GVFAECSRTSQW
+10 
-22 SHSLRIGICGLGTVG
+22 RIGICGLGTVG

-47 RAEIGRKVGQDII
+47 RIDIERKVGQDII
-60 LSQVGCR
+60 VSQVGCR

-76 SSNVTRDIFEVA
+76 STNVTRDIFEVA
-88 NNPDVDVLVELIG
+88 SNPDVDVVVELIG
-101 GTDVAKDLVMQ
+101 GTDVAKELVLQ
-112 AISNGKHVVTANK
+112 AISKGKHIVTANK

-131 GDEVFSAAEQAGVTV
+131 GDEVFAAADKAGVSV

-155 IPIVK
+155 IPIIK
-160 SIREGLAGNTIDW
+160 SIREGLAGNAIDW
-173 VAGIINGTTNFILTE
+173 LAGIINGTSNFILTE

-235 FGVPLNFNAMYT
+235 FGVPLNFDAMYT
-247 EGISAIS
+247 EGISAIT
-254 ADDIKFASE
+254 ADDIKFADE

-268 KHLGIARQSGGGID
+268 KHLGIARQSGD
-282 LRVHPT
+282 DVELRVHPT

-303 NAVMVGSDAAGST
+303 NALMVGSDAAGST
-316 MYCGAGAGAGPTA
+316 MYYGAGAGAGPTA

-343 KLPDLGF
+343 QFPNLGF
-350 VSLAQ
+350 VSQKPAGVLPIQ
-355 TDILSIEKIKSSY
+355 SIRSSY
-368 YLRLDVVDQAG
+368 YLRLGVEDRAG

-387 LSRHRVSIEALI
+387 LSRHNVSIEALI
-399 QKDARRGNTQ
+399 QKDARRRDAQ
-409 IVILTDEVLESEMA
+409 IIILTNEVLESEMMG
-423 DAISEIESNEAV
+423 AISEIESNDAV

>member
-1 MNIERDRPF
+1 
-10 GVFAECSRTSQW
+10 
-22 SHSLRIGICGLGTVG
+22 LRIGICGLGTVG

-47 RAEIGRKVGQDII
+47 RAEIERKVGQDII

-76 SSNVTRDIFEVA
+76 STNVTRDIFEVA

-112 AISNGKHVVTANK
+112 AISNGKHIVTANK

-131 GDEVFSAAEQAGVTV
+131 GDEVLSAAEQAGVSV

-160 SIREGLAGNTIDW
+160 SIREGLAGNTIEW

-188 MSREGSNRSFD
+188 MSREGSSRSFD

-223 AAHKLTILAAIA
+223 AAHKLTILASIA
-235 FGVPLNFNAMYT
+235 FGVPLNFSAMYT

-254 ADDIKFASE
+254 AEDIKLADE

-268 KHLGIARQSGGGID
+268 KHLGIARQTGDGLE

-316 MYCGAGAGAGPTA
+316 MYYGAGAGAGPTA

-350 VSLAQ
+350 VSLAP
-355 TDILSIEKIKSSY
+355 TGVLPIEKIRSSY
-368 YLRLDVVDQAG
+368 YLRLGVVDQAG

-399 QKDARRGNTQ
+399 QKDARRGDAQ
-409 IVILTDEVLESEMA
+409 IVLLTDEVLESEMV